1 MSFVVLCTLKN
12 MHGKFETRVHVFPF
26 IYRTK
31 MLNSVKILKWK
42 YDKKKVN
49 KILKKTRQKENKNRQ
64 KQKQKQ
70 DKNKNKSKTWKTM
83 SQNIKYHEPQ
93 TNQCWVKVLRQ
104 GRQYLSH

>member
-1 MSFVVLCTLKN
+1 
-12 MHGKFETRVHVFPF
+12 
-26 IYRTK
+26 

-70 DKNKNKSKTWKTM
+70 DKNKNKSKTYEKPWIKT
-83 SQNIKYHEPQ
+83 SNI
-93 TNQCWVKVLRQ
+93 TNCIHTNVELRFSSRV
-104 GRQYLSH
+104 GNICHINGIR